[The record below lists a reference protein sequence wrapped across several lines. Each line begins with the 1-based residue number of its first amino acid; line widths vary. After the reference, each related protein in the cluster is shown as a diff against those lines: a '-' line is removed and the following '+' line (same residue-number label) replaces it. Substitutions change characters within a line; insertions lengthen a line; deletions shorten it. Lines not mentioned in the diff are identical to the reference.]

1 MDRVPTPILKVYQQD
16 FLVVRERHQDIILLG
31 IVVAQHELISADQ
44 CAVVLLIALEEH
56 LAVKRIDSFK
66 QGRVRNAL
74 IL

>member
-44 CAVVLLIALEEH
+44 SAVEFLIALEEH
-56 LAVKRIDSFK
+56 LAVKRIDSSK